1 MVVGAQTPE
10 QRQLAADILYH
21 EIGVKSTCDLQAIFW
36 VNPDTMQPDWVIGF
50 DSFIGKTCQI
60 HVVNRKKK
68 YTPKALLKAVFEYP
82 FEKIGIEMLLGV
94 VNGNN
99 KEAMRYDRH
108 LGFKEINRLEGM
120 HEDGGDIVL
129 FAMKKEDCRF
139 IRSKKDAL

>member
-10 QRQLAADILYH
+10 QKQLAADILFH

-36 VNPDTMQPDWVIGF
+36 VNQETKQPDWVIGF

-68 YTPKALLKAVFEYP
+68 YTPRALLKAVFEYP
-82 FEKIGIEMLLGV
+82 FEKIGIEILLGV
-94 VNGNN
+94 VNSKNL
-99 KEAMRYDRH
+99 EAMKYDQN
-108 LGFKEINRLEGM
+108 LGFKEVNRFEGM

-139 IRSKKDAL
+139 IRSSK

>member
-1 MVVGAQTPE
+1 MVVGAVTPE
-10 QRQLAADILYH
+10 QKQLAADMLFH

-36 VNPDTMQPDWVIGF
+36 VNPETMQPDWCIGF

-60 HVVNRKKK
+60 HVVNRQKK
-68 YTPKALLKAVFEYP
+68 YTPRALLKAVFEYP
-82 FEKIGIEMLLGV
+82 FEQIGIEVLLGV
-94 VNGNN
+94 VNSNN
-99 KEAMRYDRH
+99 KEAMKYDQH

-139 IRSKKDAL
+139 IRSNKNAL

>member
-10 QRQLAADILYH
+10 QKQLAADILFH

-36 VNPDTMQPDWVIGF
+36 VNPETMQPDWCIGF
-50 DSFIGKTCQI
+50 DGFVGKTCQI

-68 YTPKALLKAVFEYP
+68 YTPRALLKAVFEYP
-82 FEKIGIEMLLGV
+82 FEKIGIEILLGV
-94 VNGNN
+94 VNSKNL
-99 KEAMRYDRH
+99 EAMKYDQN
-108 LGFKEINRLEGM
+108 LGFKEVNRFEGM

-139 IRSKKDAL
+139 IRSSK

>member
-10 QRQLAADILYH
+10 QKQLAADILFH
-21 EIGVKSTCDLQAIFW
+21 ELGVKSTCDLQAIFW
-36 VNPDTMQPDWVIGF
+36 VNPETMQPDWVIGF

-68 YTPKALLKAVFEYP
+68 YTPRALLKAVFEYP
-82 FEKIGIEMLLGV
+82 FEKIGIEILLGV
-94 VNGNN
+94 VNSKNL
-99 KEAMRYDRH
+99 EAMKYDQN
-108 LGFKEINRLEGM
+108 LGFKEVNRFEGM

-139 IRSKKDAL
+139 IRSNKNAL

>member
-10 QRQLAADILYH
+10 QRQLAADILFN

-36 VNPDTMQPDWVIGF
+36 INPETMQPDWVVGF
-50 DSFIGKTCQI
+50 DGFIGKTCQI

-94 VNGNN
+94 VNSKNL
-99 KEAMRYDRH
+99 EAMKYDQN

-139 IRSKKDAL
+139 IRSNKNAL